1 MQLNKLAY
9 IQKRKKLEDFE
20 KLKDEF
26 DYDKVYLS
34 KLTCVEKRKEE
45 KNLVNIRKETN
56 TKEGEI
62 KTNTIEKNFKEMLE
76 EKEINKISSVK
87 VQSDDR
93 LQQINCN
100 PPSLINNV
108 PNNFKGLLTIKENK
122 SKRKILINKDEKSSL
137 NMKNNNDCMKIIDR
151 AKETSEI
158 KVHFNEE
165 EIKSNATLS
174 SDNRYKHYVISANV
188 RPFTAPEENIVIENK
203 RKETKPPTNF
213 LKKLSS
219 KIKFNS
225 SNYPSSRDSEKNR
238 SLLSSL
244 TKLPIVKSV
253 SESTE
258 LLNNYT
264 KLNPNKLS
272 SSTVLNVSKTGR

>member
-1 MQLNKLAY
+1 MQLKKLAY

>member
-1 MQLNKLAY
+1 LQLNKLAY